1 MYRAQSMI
9 LNRKKHSAICSF
21 FDEWSIAAKE
31 IYNFALFIE
40 RQLISS
46 ANKTKD
52 NYSDNEI
59 EVRSMVSDTIP
70 DEQMTMC
77 YAKLEKVIRHHRK
90 ELYGKNLPNQS
101 IQQCLKMAVHDV
113 QTCFESL
120 KQYKVN
126 PSAFTGKPK
135 LTKYCKSERKTFI
148 MTNQDC
154 VLYEQT
160 DGTYKLKLPYIT
172 RQYKIMLDIPYL
184 PDDFKK
190 LKEVRIVPYYD
201 TYKLELVYECK
212 EKERSFNSTKVASID
227 PGVDNLVT
235 LVTEDESLVI
245 NGKVIK
251 SKNQWYN
258 KRAAELNGLLD
269 KMYKTSKHPDSKQLI
284 NLWKKRSLWMD
295 NYLHKVSRYI
305 VDYCVEREIG
315 ILVLGLNKN
324 WKQECSIGKANT
336 QNFVQIPHSRLYS
349 MIQYKAETEG
359 IKVVLQEESYTS
371 KASYLDNDLIPTYD
385 PESNVKHSFSGKRV
399 KRGLYRASDGTLV
412 NADING
418 AANIYRKHFEKT
430 LFTLKAL
437 QNVRKVTIA
446 G

>member
-1 MYRAQSMI
+1 MYRAQSII
-9 LNRKKHSAICSF
+9 LNRKKHNTICSF

-77 YAKLEKVIRHHRK
+77 YEKLEKVIRHHRK
-90 ELYGKNLPNQS
+90 ELYEKNLPNQS

-113 QTCFESL
+113 QAYFESL

-154 VLYEQT
+154 LLHEQA
-160 DGTYKLKLPYIT
+160 DGAYKLKLPYIT
-172 RQYKIMLDIPYL
+172 RQLGIMLDIPYL
-184 PDDFKK
+184 SDDFKK

-212 EKERSFNSTKVASID
+212 SKNKVNNSTKVASID
-227 PGVDNLVT
+227 PGVNNLVT

-258 KRAAELNGLLD
+258 KRAAELNKQLD
-269 KMYKTSKHPDSKQLI
+269 KMHKTPKHPDSKQLS

-295 NYLHKVSRYI
+295 DYLHKVSRYI
-305 VDYCVEREIG
+305 VDYCVECGIG
-315 ILVLGLNKN
+315 TLVLGLNKN

-349 MIQYKAETEG
+349 MIQYKAEAEG
-359 IKVVLQEESYTS
+359 IKVILQEESYTS

-385 PESNVKHSFSGKRV
+385 PESNAKHSFSGKRV
-399 KRGLYRASDGTLV
+399 KRGLYRASDGTLI

-418 AANIYRKHFEKT
+418 AANIYRKHFEKAP
-430 LFTLKAL
+430 FTLKAL
-437 QNVRKVTIA
+437 QNVRKVTVT

>member
-9 LNRKKHSAICSF
+9 LNRKKHGTICSF

-52 NYSDNEI
+52 NYSDNET
-59 EVRSMVSDTIP
+59 EVRSMVSGTVP

-77 YAKLEKVIRHHRK
+77 YAKLEKIIRHHRK

-113 QTCFESL
+113 QTYFESL

-172 RQYKIMLDIPYL
+172 RQYKIILDIPYL

-212 EKERSFNSTKVASID
+212 SKNEVNNSTKVASID

-258 KRAAELNGLLD
+258 KRAAELNEQLD

-284 NLWKKRSLWMD
+284 NLWKKRSSWMND
-295 NYLHKVSRYI
+295 YLHKVSRYI
-305 VDYCVEREIG
+305 VNYCVERGIG
-315 ILVLGLNKN
+315 TLVLGLNKN

-371 KASYLDNDLIPTYD
+371 KASYLDNDSIPTYD
-385 PESNVKHSFSGKRV
+385 PESNIEHIFSGKRV
-399 KRGLYRASDGTLV
+399 KRGLYRASDDTLI
-412 NADING
+412 NADVNG

-430 LFTLKAL
+430 LFTLNAL
-437 QNVRKVTIA
+437 QNVRKVTVA

>member
-9 LNRKKHSAICSF
+9 LNRKKYSTICSF
-21 FDEWSIAAKE
+21 FDEWSVVAKE

-46 ANKTKD
+46 SSKSKEQ
-52 NYSDNEI
+52 YSDNET
-59 EVRSMVSDTIP
+59 EVRSMVSGTVP

-77 YAKLEKVIRHHRK
+77 YAKLEKIIRHHRK
-90 ELYGKNLPNQS
+90 ELYEKSLPNQS

-113 QTCFESL
+113 QTYFESL

-126 PSAFTGKPK
+126 PSAFIGKPK

-154 VLYEQT
+154 VLYEQA
-160 DGTYKLKLPYIT
+160 DGAYKLKLPYIT
-172 RQYKIMLDIPYL
+172 RQIGIMLDIPYL
-184 PDDFKK
+184 SDDFKK

-212 EKERSFNSTKVASID
+212 SKNKVNNSTKVASID
-227 PGVDNLVT
+227 PGVNNLVT
-235 LVTEDESLVI
+235 LVAEDESLVI

-258 KRAAELNGLLD
+258 KRAAELNKHLD
-269 KMYKTSKHPDSKQLI
+269 KMYKTSKHPDSKQLS
-284 NLWKKRSLWMD
+284 NLWKKRSSWIND
-295 NYLHKVSRYI
+295 YLHKVSRYI
-305 VDYCVEREIG
+305 VDYCVERGIG

-324 WKQECSIGKANT
+324 WKQECSIIGKANT

-349 MIQYKAETEG
+349 MIQYKAEAEG
-359 IKVVLQEESYTS
+359 IKVILQEESYTS

-385 PESNVKHSFSGKRV
+385 HESNVKHSFSGKRV
-399 KRGLYRASDGTLV
+399 KRGLYRASDGTLI

-418 AANIYRKHFEKT
+418 AANIYRKHFGKT
-430 LFTLKAL
+430 LFTLKTL
-437 QNVRKVTIA
+437 QNVRKVTVA
-446 G
+446 